1 MVAVAQEKG
10 MPKTT
15 KEIVRGAGQVT
26 TETLNGTVAYTE
38 GNYLVV
44 RMADGEIREFNV
56 PESRKFM
63 IDGKEL
69 TVHDLKV
76 GTKLTANITTTTT
89 PVTERTTTV
98 GSGKVWF

>member
-1 MVAVAQEKG
+1 MSTSKVFRGAVLCFAAITTTSMVAVAQEKG

-69 TVHDLKV
+69 TVM
-76 GTKLTANITTTTT
+76 T
-89 PVTERTTTV
+89 
-98 GSGKVWF
+98 